1 MEGAPADQG
10 GDSWLANITGSLS
23 NLFSGETSTV
33 GGASSSRAPN
43 HRQDTGGSVKGP
55 KKASSS
61 MPSQKPSGGKLSIKD
76 RLTSLSELLDA
87 GLVTQREYD
96 AKRAEILNDI

>member
-1 MEGAPADQG
+1 
-10 GDSWLANITGSLS
+10 
-23 NLFSGETSTV
+23 
-33 GGASSSRAPN
+33 
-43 HRQDTGGSVKGP
+43 
-55 KKASSS
+55 